1 MTYRPMQLK
10 DELKYLRREG
20 NRLVRSRRR
29 RRTAF
34 RVSLLVAM
42 WTVVAA
48 VTTSAGIL
56 GVRMASSPS
65 RFKLAQV
72 LVRGTR
78 EAGEIEVRDL
88 VGEWMGRN
96 IFTIALTE
104 VEKKVRE
111 HPWIG
116 ASGGVRVQRRL
127 PGALVITVRERTA
140 AGCALVG
147 GVIYLLDEKG
157 MPIDRYGP
165 RYGQYD
171 FPIIKGLDGMRAS
184 MNKTPGM
191 EVRLRDALLAGVE
204 VTRTLAE
211 REPAFYPQVSEID
224 VSDPDMV
231 VLRLEGEA
239 YDLRLSREDCLR
251 NLERYVALRSEMNDD
266 GHDIEYVDLRWRDR
280 IAVMPAIMVV
290 DQDGGK

>member
-1 MTYRPMQLK
+1 MAYRPMQLK

-34 RVSLLVAM
+34 RISVLVVM
-42 WTVVAA
+42 WTTVAA
-48 VTTSAGIL
+48 VASGAGVL
-56 GVRMASSPS
+56 GVNLASSPG

-78 EAGEIEVRDL
+78 EAGENEVRDL
-88 VGEWMGRN
+88 VHEWMGRN
-96 IFTIALTE
+96 IFTIVLTE

-116 ASGGVRVQRRL
+116 TSGDVRVQRRL

-147 GVIYLLDEKG
+147 GVIHLLDEKG

-165 RYGQYD
+165 RYAQYD
-171 FPIIKGLDGMRAS
+171 FPIIKGLDGLRAA
-184 MNKTPGM
+184 MDKTPGA
-191 EVRLRDALLAGVE
+191 EAHLRDALLAGVE

-211 REPAFYPQVSEID
+211 REPSFYQQVSEID

-231 VLRLEGEA
+231 VLRLEGEI
-239 YDLRLSREDCLR
+239 YDVRLSREDCLR
-251 NLERYVALRSEMNDD
+251 NLRSYVALRNEMTDAD
-266 GHDIEYVDLRWRDR
+266 GDIEYVDLRWRDR
-280 IAVMPAIMVV
+280 IAVMPAITVV
-290 DQDGGK
+290 EQDGGK